1 MNSRNPVS
9 NVEERLVIRQIKHD
23 DDTVCLPEKTICY
36 RTVPILASCVPDL
49 YSTVFST
56 RARVLYLAEINT
68 RSGHLVVV
76 KFLVD
81 VPF

>member
-23 DDTVCLPEKTICY
+23 DDTVCLLEKTICKL
-36 RTVPILASCVPDL
+36 TVPFLASCVPDL
-49 YSTVFST
+49 YPTVFST
-56 RARVLYLAEINT
+56 RARVLHIGEINP